1 MDRRS
6 FFEKRIQPILQ
17 YVGVIGA
24 ILMSIMYIIIVVI
37 LIIGFKAQSIQNTIV
52 FAVINAIVGLM
63 IMQFLKIQGIS
74 FAKNLPENIEIIKQ
88 YYNTKTKDKKIQ
100 SIKYYWTS
108 SLIKDFISK
117 GLSIAFTTAGIIYI
131 VIVGSNDYTLL
142 LLALANLI
150 LFICFGLLALNNAYE
165 FYNNKHVPYMQE
177 MIKNKI
183 TKKEIEK
190 CLQSMVKNL
199 EISKN
204 RFYKTKRI

>member
-1 MDRRS
+1 MDRKS
-6 FFEKRIQPILQ
+6 FFEKKIQPILQ
-17 YVGVIGA
+17 YIGVIGA
-24 ILMSIMYIIIVVI
+24 ILMSIMYIITVVI

-52 FAVINAIVGLM
+52 FAIINAIVGLI

-74 FAKNLPENIEIIKQ
+74 FAKNLPENIEIAKQ

-108 SLIKDFISK
+108 SLIKDIIFK

-142 LLALANLI
+142 LLALVNLI

-199 EISKN
+199 EI
-204 RFYKTKRI
+204 

>member
-1 MDRRS
+1 MDRKS
-6 FFEKRIQPILQ
+6 FFEKKIQPILQ

-24 ILMSIMYIIIVVI
+24 ILMSIMYIITVVI
-37 LIIGFKAQSIQNTIV
+37 LIIGFKAQSIQNTLV
-52 FAVINAIVGLM
+52 FAIINAIVGLI

-100 SIKYYWTS
+100 SIKYYWIS

-117 GLSIAFTTAGIIYI
+117 GLSVAFTTAGIIYI

-142 LLALANLI
+142 LLALVNLI

-199 EISKN
+199 EI
-204 RFYKTKRI
+204 

>member
-1 MDRRS
+1 MDRKS
-6 FFEKRIQPILQ
+6 FFEKKIQPILQ
-17 YVGVIGA
+17 YIGVIGA
-24 ILMSIMYIIIVVI
+24 TLMSIMYIITVVI

-52 FAVINAIVGLM
+52 FAIINAIVGLM

-100 SIKYYWTS
+100 SIKYYWIS

-117 GLSIAFTTAGIIYI
+117 GLSVAFTTAGIIYI

-142 LLALANLI
+142 LLALVNLI

-183 TKKEIEK
+183 TKKEIEI

-199 EISKN
+199 EI
-204 RFYKTKRI
+204 

>member
-1 MDRRS
+1 MDRKS

-24 ILMSIMYIIIVVI
+24 TLMSIMYIITVVI

-52 FAVINAIVGLM
+52 FAIINAIVGLM

-74 FAKNLPENIEIIKQ
+74 FAKNLPENIEIVKQ

-117 GLSIAFTTAGIIYI
+117 GLSVAFTTAGIIYI

-142 LLALANLI
+142 LLALVNLI
-150 LFICFGLLALNNAYE
+150 LFICFGLLALSNAYE
-165 FYNNKHVPYMQE
+165 FYNNKHVPYMKE

-183 TKKEIEK
+183 TKKEIEI

-199 EISKN
+199 EI
-204 RFYKTKRI
+204 

>member
-24 ILMSIMYIIIVVI
+24 ILMSIMYIIMVVI

-52 FAVINAIVGLM
+52 FAIINAIVGLM

-100 SIKYYWTS
+100 SIKYYWIS
-108 SLIKDFISK
+108 SLITDFISK
-117 GLSIAFTTAGIIYI
+117 GLSVAFTTAGIIYI

-142 LLALANLI
+142 LLALVNLI

-183 TKKEIEK
+183 TKKEIEI

-199 EISKN
+199 EI
-204 RFYKTKRI
+204 

>member
-24 ILMSIMYIIIVVI
+24 ILMSIMYIIMVVI

-52 FAVINAIVGLM
+52 FAIINAIVGLI

-100 SIKYYWTS
+100 SIKYYWIS

-142 LLALANLI
+142 LLALVNLI

-199 EISKN
+199 EI
-204 RFYKTKRI
+204 

>member
-1 MDRRS
+1 MDRKS

-100 SIKYYWTS
+100 SIKYYWIS

-117 GLSIAFTTAGIIYI
+117 GLSVAFTTAGIIYI

-142 LLALANLI
+142 LLALVNLI

-199 EISKN
+199 EI
-204 RFYKTKRI
+204 

>member
-37 LIIGFKAQSIQNTIV
+37 LIIGFKAQSIQNTVV
-52 FAVINAIVGLM
+52 FAIINAIVGLM
-63 IMQFLKIQGIS
+63 IMQFFKIQGIS

-117 GLSIAFTTAGIIYI
+117 GLSVAFTTAGIIYI

-183 TKKEIEK
+183 TKKEIEI
-190 CLQSMVKNL
+190 CLKSMVKNL
-199 EISKN
+199 EI
-204 RFYKTKRI
+204 

>member
-1 MDRRS
+1 MNNNL
-6 FFEKRIQPILQ
+6 FEKKIKPVLQ
-17 YVGVIGA
+17 YIGVIGA
-24 ILMSIMYIIIVVI
+24 SLMSIMYIVVVFI
-37 LIIGFKAQSIQNTIV
+37 LIIGFKAQSLQNTVV
-52 FAVINAIVGLM
+52 FAIVNALVGLI

-74 FAKNLPENIEIIKQ
+74 FAKNLPENIEIVKQ

-108 SLIKDFISK
+108 SLIKDFIFK
-117 GLSIAFTTAGIIYI
+117 GLSVALSTAGIIYI

-142 LLALANLI
+142 LLALVNLI

-199 EISKN
+199 EI
-204 RFYKTKRI
+204 

>member
-1 MDRRS
+1 MDRKS
-6 FFEKRIQPILQ
+6 FFENKIQPILQ

-24 ILMSIMYIIIVVI
+24 TLMSIMYIITVVI

-52 FAVINAIVGLM
+52 FAIINAIVGLI

-74 FAKNLPENIEIIKQ
+74 FAKNLPENIEIAKQ

-108 SLIKDFISK
+108 SLIKDFIFK

-142 LLALANLI
+142 LLALVNLI

-199 EISKN
+199 EI
-204 RFYKTKRI
+204 

>member
-24 ILMSIMYIIIVVI
+24 ILMSIMYIITVVI

-52 FAVINAIVGLM
+52 FAIINAIVGLI

-74 FAKNLPENIEIIKQ
+74 FAKNLPENIEIVKQ

-142 LLALANLI
+142 LLALVNLI

-199 EISKN
+199 EI
-204 RFYKTKRI
+204 

>member
-1 MDRRS
+1 MDRKS
-6 FFEKRIQPILQ
+6 FFEKKIQPILQ

-24 ILMSIMYIIIVVI
+24 TLMSIMYIITVVI

-52 FAVINAIVGLM
+52 FAIINAIVGLM

-100 SIKYYWTS
+100 SIKYYWIS

-117 GLSIAFTTAGIIYI
+117 GLSVAFTTAGIIYI

-142 LLALANLI
+142 LLALVNLI

-199 EISKN
+199 EI
-204 RFYKTKRI
+204 

>member
-1 MDRRS
+1 MDRKS
-6 FFEKRIQPILQ
+6 FFEKKIQPILQ
-17 YVGVIGA
+17 YIGVIGA
-24 ILMSIMYIIIVVI
+24 ILMSIMYIITVVI

-52 FAVINAIVGLM
+52 FAIINAIVGLM

-100 SIKYYWTS
+100 SIKYYWIS

-117 GLSIAFTTAGIIYI
+117 GLSVAFTTAGIIYI

-142 LLALANLI
+142 LLALVNLI
-150 LFICFGLLALNNAYE
+150 LFICFGLLSLNNAYE

-183 TKKEIEK
+183 TKKEIEI

-199 EISKN
+199 EI
-204 RFYKTKRI
+204 

>member
-1 MDRRS
+1 MDRKS
-6 FFEKRIQPILQ
+6 FFENRIQPILQ

-74 FAKNLPENIEIIKQ
+74 FAKNLPENIEIVKQ

-142 LLALANLI
+142 LLALVNLI

-183 TKKEIEK
+183 TKKEIEI

-199 EISKN
+199 EI
-204 RFYKTKRI
+204 

>member
-1 MDRRS
+1 MDRKS

-24 ILMSIMYIIIVVI
+24 ILMSIMYIIMVVI

-52 FAVINAIVGLM
+52 FAIINAIVGLM
-63 IMQFLKIQGIS
+63 IMQFFKIQGIS

-100 SIKYYWTS
+100 SIKYYWIS

-142 LLALANLI
+142 LLALVNLI
-150 LFICFGLLALNNAYE
+150 LFICFGLLALSNAYE

-183 TKKEIEK
+183 TKKEIEI
-190 CLQSMVKNL
+190 CLKSMVKNL
-199 EISKN
+199 EI
-204 RFYKTKRI
+204 

>member
-1 MDRRS
+1 MDRKS
-6 FFEKRIQPILQ
+6 FFEKKIQPILQ

-24 ILMSIMYIIIVVI
+24 ILMSIMYIITVVI

-52 FAVINAIVGLM
+52 FAIINAIVGLI

-74 FAKNLPENIEIIKQ
+74 FAKNLPENIEIVKQ

-199 EISKN
+199 EI
-204 RFYKTKRI
+204 

>member
-24 ILMSIMYIIIVVI
+24 ILMSIMYIIMVVI

-52 FAVINAIVGLM
+52 FAIINAIVGLM

-74 FAKNLPENIEIIKQ
+74 FAKNLPENIDIIKQ

-142 LLALANLI
+142 LLALVNLI
-150 LFICFGLLALNNAYE
+150 LFIWFGLLALNNAYE

-183 TKKEIEK
+183 TKKEIEI

-199 EISKN
+199 EI
-204 RFYKTKRI
+204 

>member
-24 ILMSIMYIIIVVI
+24 ILMSIMYIIMVVI

-52 FAVINAIVGLM
+52 FAIINAIVGLM

-74 FAKNLPENIEIIKQ
+74 FAKNLPENIDIIKQ

-108 SLIKDFISK
+108 SLIKDFISN

-142 LLALANLI
+142 LLALVNLI

-183 TKKEIEK
+183 TKKEIEI

-199 EISKN
+199 EI
-204 RFYKTKRI
+204 

>member
-1 MDRRS
+1 MDRKS
-6 FFEKRIQPILQ
+6 FFEKKIQPILQ
-17 YVGVIGA
+17 YVGAIGA
-24 ILMSIMYIIIVVI
+24 TLMSIMYIITVVI
-37 LIIGFKAQSIQNTIV
+37 LIIGFKAQSIQNTLV
-52 FAVINAIVGLM
+52 FAIINAIVGLI

-100 SIKYYWTS
+100 SIKYYWIS

-117 GLSIAFTTAGIIYI
+117 GLSVAFTTAGIIYI

-142 LLALANLI
+142 LLALVNLI

-199 EISKN
+199 EI
-204 RFYKTKRI
+204 

>member
-1 MDRRS
+1 MDRKS
-6 FFEKRIQPILQ
+6 FFENKIQPILQ
-17 YVGVIGA
+17 YIGVIGA
-24 ILMSIMYIIIVVI
+24 ILMSIMYIITVVI

-52 FAVINAIVGLM
+52 FAIINAIVGLI

-74 FAKNLPENIEIIKQ
+74 FAKNLPENIEIVKQ

-108 SLIKDFISK
+108 SLIKDIIFK

-142 LLALANLI
+142 LLALVNLI

-199 EISKN
+199 EI
-204 RFYKTKRI
+204 

>member
-24 ILMSIMYIIIVVI
+24 ILMSIMYIITVVI

-100 SIKYYWTS
+100 SIKYYWIS

-117 GLSIAFTTAGIIYI
+117 GLSVAFTTAGIIYI

-183 TKKEIEK
+183 TKKEIEI

-199 EISKN
+199 EI
-204 RFYKTKRI
+204 

>member
-52 FAVINAIVGLM
+52 FAIINAIVGLI

-74 FAKNLPENIEIIKQ
+74 FAKNLPENIEIAKQ

-183 TKKEIEK
+183 TKKEIEI

-199 EISKN
+199 E
-204 RFYKTKRI
+204 T

>member
-24 ILMSIMYIIIVVI
+24 ILMSIMYIITVVI
-37 LIIGFKAQSIQNTIV
+37 LIIGFKAQSIQNTLV
-52 FAVINAIVGLM
+52 FAIINAIVGLI

-100 SIKYYWTS
+100 SIKYYWIS

-117 GLSIAFTTAGIIYI
+117 GLSVAFTTAGIIYI

-142 LLALANLI
+142 LLALVNLI

-199 EISKN
+199 EI
-204 RFYKTKRI
+204 

>member
-24 ILMSIMYIIIVVI
+24 ILMSIMYIIMVVI

-52 FAVINAIVGLM
+52 FAIINAIVGLM

-100 SIKYYWTS
+100 SIKYYWIS

-142 LLALANLI
+142 LLALVNLI
-150 LFICFGLLALNNAYE
+150 LFICFGLLALSNAYE

-183 TKKEIEK
+183 TKKEIEI

-199 EISKN
+199 EI
-204 RFYKTKRI
+204 

>member
-24 ILMSIMYIIIVVI
+24 ILMSIMYIITVVI

-183 TKKEIEK
+183 TKKEIEI

-199 EISKN
+199 EI
-204 RFYKTKRI
+204 

>member
-24 ILMSIMYIIIVVI
+24 ILMSIMYIIMVVI

-52 FAVINAIVGLM
+52 FAIINAIVGLM

-100 SIKYYWTS
+100 SIKYYWIS

-117 GLSIAFTTAGIIYI
+117 GLSVAFTTAGIIYI

-183 TKKEIEK
+183 TKKEIEI

-199 EISKN
+199 EI
-204 RFYKTKRI
+204 

>member
-1 MDRRS
+1 METMDRRS

-24 ILMSIMYIIIVVI
+24 ILMSIMYIIMVVI

-52 FAVINAIVGLM
+52 FAIINAIVGLM

-100 SIKYYWTS
+100 SIKYYWIS

-117 GLSIAFTTAGIIYI
+117 GLSVAFTTAGIIYI

-142 LLALANLI
+142 LLALVNLI

-183 TKKEIEK
+183 TKKEIEI

-199 EISKN
+199 EI
-204 RFYKTKRI
+204 